1 MCNGMINNQLHGP
14 VVLDERLTRAREFS
28 KNDLRDLLDDI
39 PLVIRQNVYFKSD
52 GASAHFNRFIN
63 HFSNRFSQC
72 WIGRRCFQN

>member
-28 KNDLRDLLDDI
+28 KNDLRDS
-39 PLVIRQNVYFKSD
+39 LVIRQNVYFKSD